1 MEVDIT
7 IGSGTAFQKASQRG
21 LANKKGV
28 PSTPTLSQ
36 AIAANPG
43 VATGSGG
50 VGVPGTPNLLLV
62 TPEMTP
68 NGCHP
73 YMQQRAGSTTMED
86 DTWQRDRVEEVD
98 EEDQDFNH
106 MVEIEEV
113 GASNGNIN
121 DRISIVKEEDD
132 DDDICQI
139 DKNTTERSCQSP
151 IQLINN
157 RDLCF

>member
-1 MEVDIT
+1 
-7 IGSGTAFQKASQRG
+7 
-21 LANKKGV
+21 
-28 PSTPTLSQ
+28 
-36 AIAANPG
+36 
-43 VATGSGG
+43 
-50 VGVPGTPNLLLV
+50 
-62 TPEMTP
+62 
-68 NGCHP
+68 
-73 YMQQRAGSTTMED
+73 
-86 DTWQRDRVEEVD
+86 
-98 EEDQDFNH
+98 